1 MTQLMA
7 LASESACDLWLHI
20 QFYRPLV
27 TFRIVIAED
36 EAVIRNNLAR
46 LLRIEGFDVM
56 AAANGREAL
65 ALAGQNRP
73 DLVLTDVMMPE
84 MNGHELIK
92 AMRADPHLAHVP
104 AVLLTARADRTDI
117 RTGMNLGADDYLTKP
132 FQRDELLSCI
142 RSQLDKASKQKQ
154 ATQRLVEQAHRLTH
168 YDPVT
173 DLPNRT
179 HVTLLLDNLLRNHLN
194 TTNGLTAP
202 AVLAVGMLGL
212 REMAE
217 VLGSSQYDIGVQQL
231 AKRLSALARDGH
243 YFAGRSCLVGRFSDN
258 RLVVLIPEW
267 PVDTPLDTLAEHL
280 HDKLSAPM
288 DLAGQ
293 EIFPTVLMGACMSNG
308 SEVSAQA
315 IFNRLE
321 VTLAAARIQK
331 NRRVAIYRDGMAPV
345 MSQNLRLHNDLH
357 RAVSRNEL
365 LAHFQ
370 PQISATDGR
379 VVGFEALVRWQH
391 AELGLI
397 SPLRF
402 IPLAEDNGQIV
413 NIGAWML
420 MESCIQAKRW
430 QNLCPPGAPPP
441 RVAVNLSA
449 RQFADPHLVDHINAA
464 LDSSGLPSQMLELEI
479 TEGTAMADLQGT
491 LDLLTRFKGMGV
503 VLAIDD
509 FGTGYS
515 SLAYLKRFPLD
526 VLKIDQS
533 FVRQICTEKEDRAI
547 SAAVITLAHSLG
559 LRVVAEG
566 VETQDQHQ
574 LLSDLGCDL
583 MQGYLH
589 AKPMPSDEVDGWL
602 RDHFAQLA
610 GLPSP

>member
-1 MTQLMA
+1 
-7 LASESACDLWLHI
+7 
-20 QFYRPLV
+20 V

-36 EAVIRNNLAR
+36 ETVIRNNLTR
-46 LLRIEGFDVM
+46 LLRIEGFDV
-56 AAANGREAL
+56 AAGANGRDAL
-65 ALAGQNRP
+65 ELIRQNRP
-73 DLVLTDVMMPE
+73 DLVLTDVMMPQ
-84 MNGHELIK
+84 MNGYELIK
-92 AMRADPHLAHVP
+92 AMRADPYLAHIP

-142 RSQLDKASKQKQ
+142 RSQLYKVSKQKL
-154 ATQRLVEQAHRLTH
+154 ATQRLVEQAHRITH

-179 HVTLLLDNLLRNHLN
+179 HVTLLLENLLRNHQN
-194 TTNGLTAP
+194 TVNSLTAP

-217 VLGSSQYDIGVQQL
+217 VLGSNQYDIGVQQL
-231 AKRLSALARDGH
+231 AKRLTALAKGSEYFPGH
-243 YFAGRSCLVGRFSDN
+243 TCLVGRFGDN
-258 RLVVLIPEW
+258 RLVVIIPEW
-267 PVDTPLDTLAEHL
+267 PIDTPLDALSGHM
-280 HDKLSAPM
+280 HDKLSEPM
-288 DLAGQ
+288 ELAGQ
-293 EIFPTVLMGACMSNG
+293 EVFPTVSVGACMSKSG
-308 SEVSAQA
+308 EVSAQA
-315 IFNRLE
+315 MFNRLE

-331 NRRVAIYRDGMAPV
+331 NRRVAIYRDGMAPD

-370 PQISATDGR
+370 PQISAINGR

-391 AELGLI
+391 AEMGLI

-420 MESCIQAKRW
+420 MESCAQAQRW
-430 QNLCPPGAPPP
+430 QSLCPPGTTPP

-449 RQFADPHLVDHINAA
+449 RQFSDPHLLDHIQAA
-464 LDSSGLPSQMLELEI
+464 LDASGLPPQMLELEI
-479 TEGTAMADLQGT
+479 TEGTAMADLHGT
-491 LDLLTRFKGMGV
+491 LDLLTRFKNMGV

-547 SAAVITLAHSLG
+547 SAAVINLAHSLG

-566 VETQDQHQ
+566 VETPEQHQ

-589 AKPMPSDEVDGWL
+589 AKPMPSEEVDGWL
-602 RDHFAQLA
+602 RDHFAQQT
-610 GLPSP
+610 S